1 MEQSEKQ
8 IEELVIAYFS
18 GVATPEEI
26 TMLAAWVKKNPEN
39 KRHYEQLQNLW
50 QLSNPQFLVTDDDL
64 EKAHAKVMG
73 KLSLQPWYLT
83 LYKYWQQV
91 AAVLL
96 LPLLVLSAYFYFRN
110 DAGENYV
117 AYQKI
122 TVPFGT
128 YSQINLPDGS
138 VAWLNAGSTLKFP
151 TVFKNGERSVFLSG
165 EAFFEV
171 ESDKENPF
179 IVATD
184 LLKVKA
190 TGTAFNVEAY
200 KKEPVAVTMVRGK
213 VHVQLNNEAD
223 KVGLKPGERLLY
235 GDVNKSFEI
244 TETDPYKWYAWKDGN
259 LIFRDDSLSYILK
272 KIGQIYNVD
281 ITIRDPEIGM
291 QPYRVTFEKESL
303 PVILEL
309 MKLTAPIDY
318 KVYEPR
324 KSSDNR
330 YNKTHIEFYSVKR
343 KP

>member
-8 IEELVIAYFS
+8 IEELVIVYFS

-96 LPLLVLSAYFYFRN
+96 LPLLILSAYFYFRN

-117 AYQKI
+117 SYQKI

-151 TVFKNGERSVFLSG
+151 TVFKN
-165 EAFFEV
+165 
-171 ESDKENPF
+171 
-179 IVATD
+179 
-184 LLKVKA
+184 
-190 TGTAFNVEAY
+190 
-200 KKEPVAVTMVRGK
+200 
-213 VHVQLNNEAD
+213 
-223 KVGLKPGERLLY
+223 
-235 GDVNKSFEI
+235 
-244 TETDPYKWYAWKDGN
+244 
-259 LIFRDDSLSYILK
+259 
-272 KIGQIYNVD
+272 
-281 ITIRDPEIGM
+281 
-291 QPYRVTFEKESL
+291 
-303 PVILEL
+303 
-309 MKLTAPIDY
+309 
-318 KVYEPR
+318 
-324 KSSDNR
+324 
-330 YNKTHIEFYSVKR
+330 
-343 KP
+343 